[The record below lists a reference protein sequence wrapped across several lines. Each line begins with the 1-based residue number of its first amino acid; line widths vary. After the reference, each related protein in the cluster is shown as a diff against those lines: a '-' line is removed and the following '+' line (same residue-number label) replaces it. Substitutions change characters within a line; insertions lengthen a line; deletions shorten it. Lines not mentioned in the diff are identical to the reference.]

1 MATSQMEATSF
12 VVAEKKKKKK
22 TVTDGDVR
30 DAKAAKKQ
38 RKEEYEGYVINA
50 QLRRMIARSLPA
62 RDVQR
67 KP

>member
-1 MATSQMEATSF
+1 MTTSGADPASFLSTTSTRR
-12 VVAEKKKKKK
+12 VPRRTVLAQKKQAPKRKK
-22 TVTDGDVR
+22 T
-30 DAKAAKKQ
+30 
-38 RKEEYEGYVINA
+38 KEEYEGYVINA